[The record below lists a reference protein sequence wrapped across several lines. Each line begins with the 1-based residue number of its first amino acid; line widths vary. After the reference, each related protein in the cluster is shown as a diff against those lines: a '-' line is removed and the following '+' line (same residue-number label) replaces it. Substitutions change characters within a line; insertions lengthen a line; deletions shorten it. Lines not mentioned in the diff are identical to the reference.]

1 MSRRAALVLAAAA
14 GLTGAVLGGLAV
26 SRRPAPPREPPARQA
41 LSMAIPGDRHLLDL
55 AVSPD
60 GRRIAYTAVADGRSR
75 LYVRRLGG
83 FETRAVPGT
92 EGARQ
97 PFFAPDGSAVGFFAD
112 GWLRTAPLGPIAEGG
127 RDEGPGARGRDEDG
141 RDEGPGAG
149 GQDERPG
156 AGGRDGATVVC
167 RVTGEP
173 AGGAWDA
180 RGLIVFGGPG
190 DSGLQQAPAAGGEPA
205 ALTVVDT
212 DGGET
217 AHGWPQ
223 VVDER
228 WILFTTGRRGRDPR
242 LSLLDRE
249 SGETRPLLLAD
260 GGGWVVEP
268 STVVFAR
275 RGEIFAAR
283 LELDAGGRGRG
294 GPSPR
299 PVLRGAASSAAG
311 YRGLGR
317 ALFSAA
323 RGGALFFTPPPAA
336 GSGNRLVRVDRGG
349 RSEPLDDVAARHQT
363 PRISPDG
370 RRVAVAVVSGF
381 LRRDL
386 WLLDPAAGNRRRLT
400 AEAGD
405 NHSPVWSR
413 DGAALTFASSRTGL
427 QQLFRLRVRSPGVAA
442 PLLGGDR
449 RTPGSWSPDGRLAFH
464 ELHPE
469 RRRDVRTW
477 REGADRPSPW
487 LATDANERSPAFSP
501 DGRWIA
507 YVSDAARGEG
517 DQVYVRPAVETAGG
531 AALRIS
537 PAGGTEPVW
546 ARSGRALF
554 YRRGAGLYRVAVD
567 GGEAPFSA
575 PEHLFDGAYLRDPAG
590 NLPAWDTAPDGERFL
605 MLEPAGRP
613 AAVHVLTGW
622 RAAVFPPGGD

>member
-14 GLTGAVLGGLAV
+14 GLAGALLGGLAV

-41 LSMAIPGDRHLLDL
+41 LSIAIPEDRALLDL

-60 GRRIAYTAVADGRSR
+60 GRLLAYTAVADGRVR

-83 FETRAVPGT
+83 FETRAVPGA

-112 GWLRTAPLGPIAEGG
+112 GWLRTAPLGPPAGG
-127 RDEGPGARGRDEDG
+127 GP
-141 RDEGPGAG
+141 DEGPGAG
-149 GQDERPG
+149 GR
-156 AGGRDGATVVC
+156 GGTTAVC

-180 RGLIVFGGPG
+180 RGRIVFGAPG
-190 DSGLQQAPAAGGEPA
+190 ESGLRQVPAAGGEPA

-212 DGGET
+212 AAGET
-217 AHGWPQ
+217 AHGWPR

-228 WILFTTGRRGRDPR
+228 RILFTAGRRGRDPR

-249 SGETRPLLLAD
+249 TGETRPLLLAD

-283 LELDAGGRGRG
+283 LDLDAGGRRRG
-294 GPSPR
+294 APSPR

-323 RGGALFFTPPPAA
+323 RGGALFFAPPPAA
-336 GSGNRLVRVDRGG
+336 GSGNRLVRVDRRG
-349 RSEPLDDVAARHQT
+349 RSEPLDGVAARHQT
-363 PRISPDG
+363 PRLSPDG
-370 RRVAVAVVSGF
+370 RRAAVSVVTGF

-386 WLLDPAAGNRRRLT
+386 WLLDLETGDRRRLT

-405 NHSPVWSR
+405 NHSPLWSR
-413 DGAALTFASSRTGL
+413 DGTTLTFASSRAGP
-427 QQLFRLRVRSPGVAA
+427 QRLFRLRARNPGVPA

-469 RRRDVRTW
+469 RRRDVLTW
-477 REGADRPSPW
+477 REGAARAAPW
-487 LATDANERSPAFSP
+487 LVTDANERSPAFSP

-517 DQVYVRPAVETAGG
+517 DQVYVRPAGETAGG
-531 AALRIS
+531 AAFRVS

-554 YRRGAGLYRVAVD
+554 FRRGQGVHRVAV
-567 GGEAPFSA
+567 GGGAAPFSA
-575 PEHLFDGAYLRDPAG
+575 PERLFDGAYLRDPAG
-590 NLPAWDTAPDGERFL
+590 ALPAWDTAPDGGWFL

-613 AAVHVLTGW
+613 AAVYVLTGW